1 MKNLTL
7 KSLAGFAVFF
17 AVGWLV
23 YGFVLVD
30 YMASNVSVGYAGVE
44 RAPEDFKMGYMAV
57 GNLALGILIAY
68 VGQLRGDRDWLAG
81 FKGGAIVAFLYA
93 CTANLMSYS
102 MLDLTTITATWLDIV
117 VMSVLGG
124 LMGTASALVGNSSEA

>member
-1 MKNLTL
+1 MKNLAL
-7 KSLAGFAVFF
+7 KSIVGLAVFYTL
-17 AVGWLV
+17 GWLV
-23 YGFVLVD
+23 YGFVLTD
-30 YMASNVSVGYAGVE
+30 YMAANVSVGYAGVE
-44 RAPEDFKMGYMAV
+44 RSPDDFKMGYMAA

>member
-1 MKNLTL
+1 MNNLVL
-7 KSLAGFAVFF
+7 KSLVGFAVFF
-17 AVGWLV
+17 IVGWLV
-23 YGFVLVD
+23 YGFLLAD
-30 YMASNVSVGYAGVE
+30 YMAANVSVGYAGVE
-44 RAPEDFKMGYMAV
+44 RSPEDFKMGYMAV

-102 MLDLTTITATWLDIV
+102 MLDLMTITSTWFDVV
-117 VMSVLGG
+117 VMAVIGG